1 MTNVIQPIIG
11 IICGLDTDNQNYNLG
26 RKYVDAIIEEAGLP
40 ILIPVGNDVVTIDS
54 IMKLCDGLMFVGGSD
69 VDPWYFSQ
77 EPQFPTKKIDPE
89 RDNFEIELIKSAL
102 RELKPLLGICR
113 GMQVINIAAGGDI
126 YQDLSGQ
133 KKGVFIHEQNAPR
146 WHPTHKIKIHP
157 ETKLERILG
166 RNELRVNSFHH
177 QAVRKVAPGFKISAL
192 SGDGVIE
199 GIEHDSLEFALGIQ
213 WHPEELIKTN
223 TLSKNLFAGLIEAS
237 KKGKRN

>member
-102 RELKPLLGICR
+102 RELKPLLDFLLQSIKLI
-113 GMQVINIAAGGDI
+113 INESQYLFFLA
-126 YQDLSGQ
+126 Q
-133 KKGVFIHEQNAPR
+133 FHFAP
-146 WHPTHKIKIHP
+146 PTSIFWA
-157 ETKLERILG
+157 
-166 RNELRVNSFHH
+166 NS
-177 QAVRKVAPGFKISAL
+177 
-192 SGDGVIE
+192 
-199 GIEHDSLEFALGIQ
+199 
-213 WHPEELIKTN
+213 
-223 TLSKNLFAGLIEAS
+223 
-237 KKGKRN
+237 